1 MARTPEQIEA
11 DAHLVVAVEAC
22 ARAYGVPLDDG
33 YTLSD
38 FVVVTESIR
47 WDAED
52 NTAYDEFHNILYQ
65 DGSTRSTVT
74 LGLLELA
81 RHMVLANT
89 ALSGASGG
97 A

>member
-11 DAHLVVAVEAC
+11 DARLTAAVEAC
-22 ARAYGVPLDDG
+22 ARAYGVPLDEG
-33 YTLSD
+33 YTLTD

-47 WDAED
+47 WDPND

-81 RHMVLANT
+81 KHMVVNNT
-89 ALSGASGG
+89 AASGAPGG
-97 A
+97 G